1 MDGRA
6 AGGRRRS
13 GLTRVVRLLEVD
25 VQERDLRFRMP
36 FRFGAVTLE
45 ACPQLVVRIRAELDG
60 SVVGGV
66 AAELA
71 LPKWF
76 DKSPGLREEDN
87 VVQLR
92 RSLAIAVEVYRGAG
106 RERSAF
112 GLHRAGVREDLE
124 RCAREAL
131 PPLVASFGV
140 ALLDRALI
148 DAVCRSAGLSFF
160 DAVRSNVLG
169 IDASLTPEL
178 SGFDLDGFLAGLR
191 PSAQIAARHTVGLV
205 DPLTSGDLRGPR
217 PADPLPCT
225 LEECVAF
232 YGNTQFKLK
241 LSGRAD
247 ADVDRLTRIAAV
259 LDRLPAY
266 QATLDG
272 NEQYRDAEAVA
283 AFWDLLEANPKLDRL
298 RSAILFVEQ
307 PIARAV
313 ALSAPVTALAR
324 RRPVEIDE
332 SDGSLDAFV
341 MAKELGYTG
350 VSSKACKGVYRSI
363 LNRARCV
370 QWNAQEKSDRYF
382 MSAEDLIVQAGVSLQ
397 QDLSLA
403 TLIGCTHGERNG
415 HHYVNGLAQA
425 SREEQ
430 ERVLQAYP
438 NLYRRD
444 DDGIVRLAIRGG
456 KIQLGD
462 LAAPGF
468 GSRSEAAM

>member
-1 MDGRA
+1 MSA
-6 AGGRRRS
+6 
-13 GLTRVVRLLEVD
+13 LRLLEVD
-25 VQERDLRFRMP
+25 VQERELRFRMP

-45 ACPQLVVRIRAELDG
+45 ACPRLLLRIRAEAEG
-60 SVVGGV
+60 AVVGGV

-76 DKSPGLREEDN
+76 DKSPGLSECDN
-87 VVQLR
+87 VAQLR

-106 RERSAF
+106 REPSPFA
-112 GLHRAGVREDLE
+112 LHRACVPEGLRRCTREG
-124 RCAREAL
+124 L
-131 PPLVASFGV
+131 PPLVAGFGV

-148 DAVCRSAGLSFF
+148 DAACRRQNVSFF
-160 DAVRSNVLG
+160 DAVRRNLLG

-178 SGFDLDGFLAGLR
+178 SGFDLEGFLAGLR

-205 DPLTSGDLRGPR
+205 DPLTPADLQGRR
-217 PADPLPCT
+217 PGDPLPCT
-225 LEECVAF
+225 LEECVGF
-232 YGNTQFKLK
+232 YGNTHFKLK

-259 LDRLPAY
+259 LDRLPEY
-266 QATLDG
+266 RATLDG
-272 NEQYRDAEAVA
+272 NEQYKDADAAA
-283 AFWDLLEANPKLDRL
+283 AFWDLVEANRKLDRL

-313 ALSAPVTALAR
+313 ALSSPVTALAR

-332 SDGSLDAFV
+332 SDGSLEAFV
-341 MAKELGYTG
+341 VAKELGYTG

-363 LNRARCV
+363 LNRARCAH
-370 QWNAQEKSDRYF
+370 WNARERTERYF

-415 HHYVNGLAQA
+415 HHYVNGMVQA
-425 SREEQ
+425 PREEQ
-430 ERVLQAYP
+430 ERVLKAYP
-438 NLYRRD
+438 NLYGRGQ
-444 DDGIVRLAIRGG
+444 DGVVRLSIRAGR
-456 KIQLGD
+456 IPLGD
-462 LAAPGF
+462 LDVPGF
-468 GSRSEAAM
+468 GSRSESF

>member
-1 MDGRA
+1 M
-6 AGGRRRS
+6 
-13 GLTRVVRLLEVD
+13 RLLEVD
-25 VQERDLRFRMP
+25 VQERELRFRMP

-45 ACPQLVVRIRAELDG
+45 ACPQLVVRVRAEAEG
-60 SVVGGV
+60 VVVGGV

-76 DKSPGLREEDN
+76 DKSPGLSNDDN
-87 VVQLR
+87 VAQLR

-106 RERSAF
+106 REATPF
-112 GLHRAGVREDLE
+112 ALHRACVQEDLA
-124 RCAREAL
+124 RCASEAL
-131 PPLVASFGV
+131 PPLVAGFGV

-148 DAVCRSAGLSFF
+148 DALCRAANASFF
-160 DAVRSNVLG
+160 DAVRHNLLG

-178 SGFDLDGFLAGLR
+178 SGFDLSGFLAGLR
-191 PSAQIAARHTVGLV
+191 PSARIAARHTVGLV
-205 DPLTSGDLRGPR
+205 DPLTPADLQGRR
-217 PADPLPCT
+217 PEDPLPCT
-225 LEECVAF
+225 LEECIAT
-232 YGNTQFKLK
+232 YGNTHFKLK

-247 ADVDRLTRIAAV
+247 ADVDRLVRIAAV
-259 LDRLPAY
+259 LDRLPEY
-266 QATLDG
+266 RATLDG
-272 NEQYRDAEAVA
+272 NEQYKDADAVA
-283 AFWDLLEANPKLDRL
+283 AFWDRVEATPALERL

-313 ALSAPVTALAR
+313 ALSSPVRALAR

-341 MAKELGYTG
+341 HAKELGYTG

-363 LNRARCV
+363 LNRARCAH
-370 QWNAQEKSDRYF
+370 WNAREGTERYF

-403 TLIGCTHGERNG
+403 TLIGCAHGERNG

-430 ERVLQAYP
+430 ERVLHAYP
-438 NLYRRD
+438 TLYRRD
-444 DDGIVRLAIRGG
+444 ADGIVRLEIRGG
-456 KIQLGD
+456 TIQLGD

-468 GSRSEAAM
+468 GSRSEAF